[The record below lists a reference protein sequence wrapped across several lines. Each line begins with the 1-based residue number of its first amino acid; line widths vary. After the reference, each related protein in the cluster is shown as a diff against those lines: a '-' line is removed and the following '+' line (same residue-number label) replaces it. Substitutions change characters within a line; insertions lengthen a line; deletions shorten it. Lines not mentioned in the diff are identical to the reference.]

1 MWKKRLIQALW
12 ITTGIATVV
21 LLGAAMNQK
30 SHKVCTNVKIEIT
43 GAEQHMFIDEKDVL
57 NILNNGGEIRG
68 RDIANIELRSMEE
81 MLEKNPWVRNAE
93 MFFDNQQVLM
103 VTIEERQPIARVFTI
118 SGKSFYLDTAAM
130 HLPLSEKISA
140 RVPVFTGFTSDKK
153 VMAQSDSLLMKDVVK
168 LGKFIMADSFWT
180 AQIAQVD
187 ITPQAMFEIIP
198 TIGNHIVAIGNA
210 NNLEAKFSRLYTFYK
225 EAWLQNGINKYEKL
239 DVQFNNQIVAVKK
252 GTAIAFVDS
261 AKAIQVMNEVVKDTS
276 SAVPKIEPIKKT
288 VLKDTTKKVIPKPI
302 TKKQP
307 IIKKQTKAIITV
319 PVKSNKPKAVMNK
332 L

>member
-12 ITTGIATVV
+12 ITTGIAAVV

-153 VMAQSDSLLMKDVVK
+153 VSGAVTGNWSYNSSTKILDINGVKCNVSDAWDWEAPVRN
-168 LGKFIMADSFWT
+168 
-180 AQIAQVD
+180 
-187 ITPQAMFEIIP
+187 ITITYSGF
-198 TIGNHIVAIGNA
+198 
-210 NNLEAKFSRLYTFYK
+210 
-225 EAWLQNGINKYEKL
+225 
-239 DVQFNNQIVAVKK
+239 
-252 GTAIAFVDS
+252 
-261 AKAIQVMNEVVKDTS
+261 TS
-276 SAVPKIEPIKKT
+276 TGSPVWG
-288 VLKDTTKKVIPKPI
+288 KKV
-302 TKKQP
+302 Q
-307 IIKKQTKAIITV
+307 
-319 PVKSNKPKAVMNK
+319 
-332 L
+332 